1 MKKITKI
8 LILAALAVPF
18 TASAEIQLKDNS
30 EILGKWEVYAEAAA
44 LDKTKS
50 PLNTEWTFQKDGTLN
65 TKSTD
70 TRGRTGTF
78 EIPLKYSIVDGA
90 IKKQSTPGRE
100 KYETCKVVEKQGSEM
115 ILKCKY
121 LYYFLRKK

>member
-1 MKKITKI
+1 MKIITNI
-8 LILAALAVPF
+8 VTLAALAASF

-30 EILGKWEVYAEAAA
+30 EILGAWEVYAEAAA
-44 LDKTKS
+44 LNKEKS
-50 PLNTEWTFQKDGTLN
+50 ALNTEWVFKNNGIID
-65 TKSTD
+65 TKSKD

-100 KYETCKVVEKQGSEM
+100 KYETCKVAEKKGSEM

-121 LYYFLRKK
+121 LYYFMRKK